1 MIDFRKIKDAK
12 INGNLFGLPMDIYEA
27 KDVDK
32 FLLEAAN
39 YMANQAVQIK
49 VMSKELEEFKNK
61 AADKVNITEG
71 RNCYNVG
78 TYIPHDIGR
87 DYDGYENIQK
97 IWADSEK
104 EAVEKYDI
112 KNKCDYYYGKS
123 LGRVGGWKAY
133 LRK

>member
-1 MIDFRKIKDAK
+1 MINFRKIKDAK
-12 INGNLFGLPMDIYEA
+12 INGNLFRLPMDIYEA
-27 KDVDK
+27 KVIDK

-39 YMANQAVQIK
+39 YIANQAVQIK

-71 RNCYNVG
+71 INCYNVG
-78 TYIPHDIGR
+78 TYIPYDIGR
-87 DYDGYENIQK
+87 DYDSYENIQN

-112 KNKCDYYYGKS
+112 KNKCYYYYGKS
-123 LGRVGGWKAY
+123 LGRIK
-133 LRK
+133 